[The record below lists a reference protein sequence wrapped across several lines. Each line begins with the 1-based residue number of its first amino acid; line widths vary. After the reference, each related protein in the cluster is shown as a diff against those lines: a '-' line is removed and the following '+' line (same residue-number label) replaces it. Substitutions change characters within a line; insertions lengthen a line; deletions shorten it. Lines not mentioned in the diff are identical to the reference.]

1 MIKELG
7 ELVKVLIDNNISLDL
22 LFIEKIGN
30 WDYNAKS
37 FYVMDIDDMDA
48 IEMIMEIEKLC
59 DCSIS
64 DELCDKMGIMGSY
77 DKPGLINPNDIIASV
92 KSGIRLKKLEELGI
106 K

>member
-1 MIKELG
+1 MIKDENELI
-7 ELVKVLIDNNISLDL
+7 KVLIDNNISLDL

-30 WDYNAKS
+30 WDYGAKS
-37 FYVMDIDDMDA
+37 FYDMDIDDMDA

-64 DELCDKMGIMGSY
+64 DELCDKMGIMVSHI
-77 DKPGLINPNDIIASV
+77 KPDLINPNDIVGSV